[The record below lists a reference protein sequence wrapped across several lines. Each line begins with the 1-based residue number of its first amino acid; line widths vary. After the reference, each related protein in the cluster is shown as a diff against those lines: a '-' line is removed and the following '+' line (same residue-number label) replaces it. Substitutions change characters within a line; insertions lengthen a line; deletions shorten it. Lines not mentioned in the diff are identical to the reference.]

1 MSNILTDTFMQ
12 AVPDLTLL
20 VRSDGNI
27 LARLGGSELARRPQ
41 ANGSLAPTLDQMWSA
56 DVARRL
62 RQLVRHALKERA
74 SLDRKYR
81 EADRSYEVRVRPQGI
96 DRVLMVFREL
106 ADDDA
111 GDVASEA
118 DDAQSLATRT
128 QLMRALSVAVT
139 DSKLRERRL
148 AVITAYLGGLPDI
161 ERAFDAVAG
170 EQLVSEAAQRLR
182 TFISRE
188 LPMAGDGAA
197 EAVCLAPVAD
207 HVIAVVI
214 ESAPSR
220 EALRTIALG
229 MRDTLTEP
237 FQLLG
242 RSLRISPAFG
252 IAVAPDDSG
261 DARELLNRA
270 RSAMHDAQCAG
281 RAIAFHSDTLRLRA
295 LSRLDSEHE
304 LRWALEHEQFELRYR
319 PLHALADG
327 RLAAIQAQPFWIHPV
342 RGHVAAGE
350 FLALAETSDIAR
362 EIGRWMLSRTMAD
375 LRHTASAVPR
385 AIVTLCMRH
394 VLSGSLLTDVTQ
406 SVVAAGADP
415 RRLALRIGE
424 RALKGSGE
432 LMPPLRELRAA
443 GVQVILERFGAG
455 HIAIER
461 LAELPVDVVSL
472 EPVLFRNLQFDQR
485 MRRVCRSVID
495 VAHAL
500 DWKVAAEDVSSH
512 EQRLLLRE
520 LGCDI
525 AGGEFFGASQDLHEL
540 LEQEPTVTFDRAVM

>member
-1 MSNILTDTFMQ
+1 MPNTLSDTFIQ

-27 LARLGGSELARRPQ
+27 LARLGGRELNGRRG
-41 ANGSLAPTLDQMWSA
+41 AKGSTALTLDQMWSTE
-56 DVARRL
+56 VAHRL

-106 ADDDA
+106 AEDDTSDIASDA
-111 GDVASEA
+111 V
-118 DDAQSLATRT
+118 DANSLTTRT
-128 QLMRALSVAVT
+128 QLMRALSAAVT
-139 DSKLRERRL
+139 DAALRERRL
-148 AVITAYLGGLPDI
+148 AVITVYLGGLSDI
-161 ERAFDAVAG
+161 ERVFDAVSV
-170 EQLVSEAAQRLR
+170 EHLLNEAAQRLQALV
-182 TFISRE
+182 SRE
-188 LPMAGDGAA
+188 LPAKGNGSG
-197 EAVCLAPVAD
+197 EAVCLAPIAD
-207 HVIAVVI
+207 HVIAMVI

-220 EALRTIALG
+220 EALRTIVLG

-237 FQLLG
+237 FALLG
-242 RSLRISPAFG
+242 RSLRICPAFG

-295 LSRLDSEHE
+295 LSRLDGERE

-319 PLHALADG
+319 PLYALADD
-327 RLAAIQAQPFWIHPV
+327 RLFAIQAQPCWAHPV
-342 RGHVAAGE
+342 RGQVAAGE
-350 FLALAETSDIAR
+350 FLALAETSNISR
-362 EIGRWMLSRTMAD
+362 EIGRWMLSRTFAD
-375 LRHTASAVPR
+375 LRGVANAVPR
-385 AIVTLCMRH
+385 AIVTLCLRH
-394 VLSGSLLTDVTQ
+394 VLSGSLLMDITQ

-424 RALKGSGE
+424 RALQGAGE
-432 LMPPLRELRAA
+432 LMLPLRELRAA

-472 EPVLFRNLQFDQR
+472 DPLLFRDLQLDQR

-500 DWKVAAEDVSSH
+500 DWQVAAEEISSH
-512 EQRLLLRE
+512 EQRALLRE

-525 AGGEFFGASQDLHEL
+525 AGGEIFGAPQDPREL
-540 LEQEPTVTFDRAVM
+540 LEQELAVNI

>member
-1 MSNILTDTFMQ
+1 MSNTLTDTFIQ

-27 LARLGGSELARRPQ
+27 LARLGGRELAKGGV
-41 ANGSLAPTLDQMWSA
+41 ALTLDQMWSA

-62 RQLVRHALKERA
+62 RQLMRHALKERA

-81 EADRSYEVRVRPQGI
+81 DADRSYEVRMRPQGI

-106 ADDDA
+106 TDDESDI
-111 GDVASEA
+111 ASEA
-118 DDAQSLATRT
+118 ASETSPTSRS
-128 QLMRALSVAVT
+128 QLMRALSVAAT
-139 DSKLRERRL
+139 EAKLRERRL
-148 AVITAYLGGLPDI
+148 AVITAHLGGLPDI
-161 ERAFDAVAG
+161 ERAFDAVSG
-170 EQLVSEAAQRLR
+170 EQILHEAAQRLQG
-182 TFISRE
+182 FVAQE
-188 LPMAGDGAA
+188 LPKTGAGSAQA
-197 EAVCLAPVAD
+197 TCLAPIAD
-207 HVIAVVI
+207 HVVAIVI

-220 EALRTIALG
+220 EALRTIVLG
-229 MRDTLTEP
+229 MRDSLTEP

-242 RSLRISPAFG
+242 RTLRISPAFG
-252 IAVAPDDSG
+252 IAVAPDDSS

-304 LRWALEHEQFELRYR
+304 LRWALEREQFELRYR
-319 PLHALADG
+319 PLYALAEG
-327 RLAAIQAQPFWIHPV
+327 RLAAIQAQPFWTHPV
-342 RGHVAAGE
+342 RGQVTAGE

-362 EIGRWMLSRTMAD
+362 EIGRWMLVRAFAD
-375 LRHTASAVPR
+375 LRQTANTLPR
-385 AIVTLCMRH
+385 VIVTLCTRH

-406 SVVAAGADP
+406 SIVAAGADP

-424 RALKGSGE
+424 RALKGAGE

-461 LAELPVDVVSL
+461 LAELPLDVVSL
-472 EPVLFRNLQFDQR
+472 EPLLFRNLQNDQR

-500 DWKVAAEDVSSH
+500 DWQVAAEEVISQ
-512 EQRLLLRE
+512 EQRALLRE

-525 AGGEFFGASQDLHEL
+525 AGGDLFGASQDLHEL
-540 LEQEPTVTFDRAVM
+540 LERDSPATI

>member
-1 MSNILTDTFMQ
+1 MLNTLTDTFIQ

-27 LARLGGSELARRPQ
+27 LARLGGRELNSRTGAKGP
-41 ANGSLAPTLDQMWSA
+41 AALTLDQMWSS
-56 DVARRL
+56 DVAHRL
-62 RQLVRHALKERA
+62 RQLVRHSLKERA
-74 SLDRKYR
+74 PLDRRYR
-81 EADRSYEVRVRPQGI
+81 EAERSYEVRVRPQGI
-96 DRVLMVFREL
+96 DRALMVFREL

-111 GDVASEA
+111 SNIASEA
-118 DDAQSLATRT
+118 DSKQPLTSRT
-128 QLMRALSVAVT
+128 QLMRALSVAAT
-139 DSKLRERRL
+139 DAKLRERRL

-161 ERAFDAVAG
+161 ERAFDAVSG
-170 EQLVSEAAQRLR
+170 EQLLHEAAHRLQA
-182 TFISRE
+182 FVSRE
-188 LPMAGDGAA
+188 LPITGGGSAQAIG
-197 EAVCLAPVAD
+197 LAPIAD
-207 HVIAVVI
+207 HVVAVVI
-214 ESAPSR
+214 ENAPSR
-220 EALRTIALG
+220 ETLRTLVLG

-252 IAVAPDDSG
+252 IAVAPDDSS

-281 RAIAFHSDTLRLRA
+281 RAIAFHSDALRLRA

-319 PLHALADG
+319 PLQALADG
-327 RLAAIQAQPFWIHPV
+327 RLAAIQAQPFWTHPV
-342 RGHVAAGE
+342 RGQVAAGE

-362 EIGRWMLSRTMAD
+362 EIGRWTLTRAFAD
-375 LRHTASAVPR
+375 LRHAGSTVPR

-424 RALKGSGE
+424 RAFKGSGE

-472 EPVLFRNLQFDQR
+472 EPVLFRNLQLDPR

-500 DWKVAAEDVSSH
+500 DWQVAAEEVNSH
-512 EQRLLLRE
+512 EQRSLLRE

-525 AGGEFFGASQDLHEL
+525 AGGDLFGAPQDLHEL
-540 LEQEPTVTFDRAVM
+540 LEREPTVDI

>member
-1 MSNILTDTFMQ
+1 MSDIFTDTFVQ

-20 VRSDGNI
+20 VQSDGNI
-27 LARLGGSELARRPQ
+27 LARLGGREL
-41 ANGSLAPTLDQMWSA
+41 NGGPEASGALAPTLDQMWSV

-62 RQLVRHALKERA
+62 RQLMRHALKERA
-74 SLDRKYR
+74 SIDRKYR

-96 DRVLMVFREL
+96 DRVLMVFRQLEDDA
-106 ADDDA
+106 ADDLSSAA
-111 GDVASEA
+111 GAE
-118 DDAQSLATRT
+118 QLLTTRA
-128 QLMRALSVAVT
+128 QLMRVLSEAVANA
-139 DSKLRERRL
+139 KMRERRL
-148 AVITAYLGGLPDI
+148 AVITAYLGGLSDI
-161 ERAFDAVAG
+161 ERAFDSAAG
-170 EQLVSEAAQRLR
+170 EQLLSEAAQRLQ
-182 TFISRE
+182 TFVSRE
-188 LPMAGDGAA
+188 LPKTENGSSH
-197 EAVCLAPVAD
+197 AVCLAPVAD
-207 HVIAVVI
+207 HVIAIVI

-220 EALRTIALG
+220 EALRTIVLG
-229 MRDTLTEP
+229 MRDALTEP
-237 FQLLG
+237 FDLLG

-252 IAVAPDDSG
+252 IAVAPDDSS
-261 DARELLNRA
+261 DACELLTRA

-304 LRWALEHEQFELRYR
+304 LRWALEHEQFDVRYW

-327 RLAAIQAQPFWIHPV
+327 RLIAIQAQPFWTHPV
-342 RGHVAAGE
+342 RGYVAAGE
-350 FLALAETSDIAR
+350 FLSLAETSDIAR
-362 EIGRWMLSRTMAD
+362 EIGRWMLSRALAD
-375 LRHTASAVPR
+375 VRRTAKAVPR
-385 AIVTLCMRH
+385 VIVTLCMRH

-455 HIAIER
+455 HIAIDR

-472 EPVLFRNLQFDQR
+472 EPVLFRNLQLDPR

-500 DWKVAAEDVSSH
+500 DWQVAAEDVSSH
-512 EQRLLLRE
+512 EQRMLLRE

-525 AGGEFFGASQDLHEL
+525 AGGDIFGAAQDLHERMA
-540 LEQEPTVTFDRAVM
+540 QQPAATI

>member
-1 MSNILTDTFMQ
+1 MSNNLSHAFIE

-27 LARLGGSELARRPQ
+27 LARLGGRELNGR
-41 ANGSLAPTLDQMWSA
+41 ANAMSSAALTLDQMWST

-62 RQLVRHALKERA
+62 RQLVRHALKDRM

-96 DRVLMVFREL
+96 DRALMVFREL
-106 ADDDA
+106 AEDEAVDA
-111 GDVASEA
+111 GSDASGAE
-118 DDAQSLATRT
+118 SVGTRT
-128 QLMRALSVAVT
+128 QLMRALSVAAT
-139 DSKLRERRL
+139 DAKLRERRL

-161 ERAFDAVAG
+161 ERAFDAVSG
-170 EQLVSEAAQRLR
+170 EQLVSEAARR
-182 TFISRE
+182 IHAFVSRE
-188 LPMAGDGAA
+188 LPAMGGGSA
-197 EAVCLAPVAD
+197 EAVSVAAIAD
-207 HVIAVVI
+207 HVIAIVI
-214 ESAPSR
+214 ENAPAR
-220 EALRTIALG
+220 EVLRTIALR
-229 MRDTLTEP
+229 MRDALTEP
-237 FQLLG
+237 FALLG

-252 IAVAPDDSG
+252 IAVAPDDSNE
-261 DARELLNRA
+261 ARELLNRA

-304 LRWALEHEQFELRYR
+304 LRWALEHEQFQLRYR
-319 PLHALADG
+319 PLYALSDE
-327 RLAAIQAQPFWIHPV
+327 RLAAIQAEPCWTHPV

-362 EIGRWMLSRTMAD
+362 EIGRWMLARAFAD
-375 LRHTASAVPR
+375 LRHSANAVPR

-424 RALKGSGE
+424 RALKGSSE

-472 EPVLFRNLQFDQR
+472 EPVLFRNLQLDER

-500 DWKVAAEDVSSH
+500 DWQVAAEDVSSH
-512 EQRLLLRE
+512 EQQELLRE

-525 AGGEFFGASQDLHEL
+525 AGGDIFGASQELYEL
-540 LEQEPTVTFDRAVM
+540 LEQQTAAAV

>member
-1 MSNILTDTFMQ
+1 MSNTLSDTFIQ

-27 LARLGGSELARRPQ
+27 LARLGGRELNGRPD
-41 ANGSLAPTLDQMWSA
+41 AKGSPALTLEQMWTSE
-56 DVARRL
+56 VARRL
-62 RQLVRHALKERA
+62 RQLVRHALKEREP
-74 SLDRKYR
+74 LDRKYR
-81 EADRSYEVRVRPQGI
+81 EADRCYEVRVRPQGI
-96 DRVLMVFREL
+96 DRVLMVFRQL
-106 ADDDA
+106 AEDEA
-111 GDVASEA
+111 GDAPDA
-118 DDAQSLATRT
+118 DGEQPLTSRT
-128 QLMRALSVAVT
+128 QLMRALVGAVT
-139 DSKLRERRL
+139 DAKLRERRL
-148 AVITAYLGGLPDI
+148 AVITVYLGGLPDI
-161 ERAFDAVAG
+161 ERAFDAVSG
-170 EQLVSEAAQRLR
+170 EQLLHDATQRLQA
-182 TFISRE
+182 FVSRE
-188 LPMAGDGAA
+188 LPVTGSGSA
-197 EAVCLAPVAD
+197 EAVSLASIAD

-214 ESAPSR
+214 ENAPSR
-220 EALRTIALG
+220 EALRTIVLG
-229 MRDTLTEP
+229 MRDVLTEP
-237 FQLLG
+237 FHLLG
-242 RSLRISPAFG
+242 RSLRVSPAFG
-252 IAVAPDDSG
+252 IAVAPDDSS

-281 RAIAFHSDTLRLRA
+281 RPIAFHSDTLRLRA

-319 PLHALADG
+319 PLHALVDG
-327 RLAAIQAQPFWIHPV
+327 RLAAIQAQPLWTHPV
-342 RGHVAAGE
+342 RGQVAAGE

-362 EIGRWMLSRTMAD
+362 EIGRWMLARVFAD
-375 LRHTASAVPR
+375 LRHATNKVPR

-432 LMPPLRELRAA
+432 LMTPLRELRAA

-472 EPVLFRNLQFDQR
+472 EPLLFRNLQLDQR

-500 DWKVAAEDVSSH
+500 DWQVAAEDVSST
-512 EQRLLLRE
+512 EQRALLRE

-525 AGGEFFGASQDLHEL
+525 AGGDTLGATHDLHEL
-540 LEQEPTVTFDRAVM
+540 LELESDANI

>member
-1 MSNILTDTFMQ
+1 MSNIMSDALIQ

-27 LARLGGSELARRPQ
+27 LARLGGREL
-41 ANGSLAPTLDQMWSA
+41 NGRSQTNTTLALTLDQMWSA

-62 RQLVRHALKERA
+62 RQLVRHALKGRE
-74 SLDRKYR
+74 SIDRKYR
-81 EADRSYEVRVRPQGI
+81 EANRSYEVRVRPQGT
-96 DRVLMVFREL
+96 DRVMMVFREL
-106 ADDDA
+106 AEESLVENALDS
-111 GDVASEA
+111 GDT
-118 DDAQSLATRT
+118 QSVITRT
-128 QLMRALSVAVT
+128 QLMQALSLSVA
-139 DSKLRERRL
+139 DAKLRERRL
-148 AVITAYLGGLPDI
+148 AVITVYLGGLPDI

-170 EQLVSEAAQRLR
+170 EQIVSDAAQRLQ
-182 TFISRE
+182 TFVMRE
-188 LPMAGDGAA
+188 LPVISSGTIEG
-197 EAVCLAPVAD
+197 VRIAPVAD

-214 ESAPSR
+214 ESSPSR
-220 EALRTIALG
+220 EVLRTIALG

-237 FQLLG
+237 FDLLG

-304 LRWALEHEQFELRYR
+304 LRWALEHQQFQLLYR
-319 PLHALADG
+319 PLYMLTDQ
-327 RLAAIQAQPFWIHPV
+327 RLAAVQAQPCWNHPV

-350 FLALAETSDIAR
+350 FLALAETSDISR
-362 EIGRWMLSRTMAD
+362 EIGRWMLSRAFAD
-375 LRHTASAVPR
+375 LRLAGDVAPR
-385 AIVTLCMRH
+385 AVVALCMRH
-394 VLSGSLLTDVTQ
+394 VLSGSLLMDVTQ
-406 SVVAAGADP
+406 AVIAAGADP

-424 RALKGSGE
+424 RALKGSSE
-432 LMPPLRELRAA
+432 LLPPLRELRAT

-472 EPVLFRNLQFDQR
+472 EPIMFRNLEADSR

-500 DWKVAAEDVSSH
+500 DWQVAAEEVTSR
-512 EQRLLLRE
+512 EQQALLRE
-520 LGCDI
+520 FGCDI
-525 AGGEFFGASQDLHEL
+525 AGGEIFGAAQDLHEL
-540 LEQEPTVTFDRAVM
+540 LDCEPVTAI

>member
-1 MSNILTDTFMQ
+1 MSTTLSDTFIH

-27 LARLGGSELARRPQ
+27 LARLGGRELTK
-41 ANGSLAPTLDQMWSA
+41 GSVALTLDQMWSA

-62 RQLVRHALKERA
+62 RQLVRHALKDRT

-81 EADRSYEVRVRPQGI
+81 EGDRSYEVRIRPQGI
-96 DRVLMVFREL
+96 DRALLVFREL
-106 ADDDA
+106 AEEDA
-111 GDVASEA
+111 GDAPSEA
-118 DDAQSLATRT
+118 GGEQSPTTRT

-139 DSKLRERRL
+139 DAKLRERRL
-148 AVITAYLGGLPDI
+148 AVITAHLGGLPDI
-161 ERAFDAVAG
+161 ERAFDLVSG
-170 EQLVSEAAQRLR
+170 EQILQEAAQRLQ
-182 TFISRE
+182 TFVARE
-188 LPMAGDGAA
+188 LPKAGNGSAQAISLAA
-197 EAVCLAPVAD
+197 IAD

-220 EALRTIALG
+220 ETLRTIVLG
-229 MRDTLTEP
+229 MRDALTEP

-252 IAVAPDDSG
+252 IAVAPDDSS

-304 LRWALEHEQFELRYR
+304 LRWALEHDQFELRYR

-327 RLAAIQAQPFWIHPV
+327 RLAAVQAQPFWTHPV
-342 RGHVAAGE
+342 RGQVAAGE

-362 EIGRWMLSRTMAD
+362 EIGRWMLTRTFAD
-375 LRHTASAVPR
+375 LRQSGGAVPR

-424 RALKGSGE
+424 RALNGAGE
-432 LMPPLRELRAA
+432 LMLPLRELRAA

-472 EPVLFRNLQFDQR
+472 ESLLFRNLHSDAR

-500 DWKVAAEDVSSH
+500 DWLVAADDVSSK
-512 EQRLLLRE
+512 EQQTLLRE

-525 AGGEFFGASQDLHEL
+525 AGGETFGATQDLHEL
-540 LEQEPTVTFDRAVM
+540 LERECASDI

>member
-1 MSNILTDTFMQ
+1 MSNTLTDTFIQ

-27 LARLGGSELARRPQ
+27 LARIGGRELT
-41 ANGSLAPTLDQMWSA
+41 NGSVAPTLDQMWSA

-62 RQLVRHALKERA
+62 RQLVRHALKDRTP
-74 SLDRKYR
+74 LDRKYR
-81 EADRSYEVRVRPQGI
+81 EGDRSYEVRVRPQGV
-96 DRVLMVFREL
+96 DRALLVIREL
-106 ADDDA
+106 ADEGADER
-111 GDVASEA
+111 ASEA
-118 DDAQSLATRT
+118 SGEQRPATRT

-139 DSKLRERRL
+139 DAKLRERRL
-148 AVITAYLGGLPDI
+148 AVITAHLGGLHDI
-161 ERAFDAVAG
+161 ERAFDALSG
-170 EQLVSEAAQRLR
+170 EQILQEAVQRLQ
-182 TFISRE
+182 TFVSGE
-188 LPMAGDGAA
+188 LRKAGGGYA
-197 EAVCLAPVAD
+197 EAICIARIAD

-220 EALRTIALG
+220 ETLRTIVLG
-229 MRDTLTEP
+229 MRDVMTEP

-252 IAVAPDDSG
+252 IAVAPDDSS

-304 LRWALEHEQFELRYR
+304 LRWALEHDHFELRYR
-319 PLHALADG
+319 PLYGLADG
-327 RLAAIQAQPFWIHPV
+327 RLAAIQAQPFWLHPV
-342 RGHVAAGE
+342 RGQVAAGE

-362 EIGRWMLSRTMAD
+362 EIGRWMLSRAFTD
-375 LRHTASAVPR
+375 LRQTGSAVPR

-424 RALKGSGE
+424 RALKGAGE
-432 LMPPLRELRAA
+432 LMLPLRELRAA

-461 LAELPVDVVSL
+461 LAELPVDGVSL
-472 EPVLFRNLQFDQR
+472 EPLLFRNLQGDSR

-500 DWKVAAEDVSSH
+500 DWQVAAEDVSSQ
-512 EQRLLLRE
+512 EQKTLLRE

-525 AGGEFFGASQDLHEL
+525 ASGEILGATQDLHEL
-540 LEQEPTVTFDRAVM
+540 LERECTANI

>member
-1 MSNILTDTFMQ
+1 MSNILSDSLIE

-27 LARLGGSELARRPQ
+27 LARLGGRELNGRAE
-41 ANGSLAPTLDQMWSA
+41 AKGSLALTLDQMWSG
-56 DVARRL
+56 DFARRL

-81 EADRSYEVRVRPQGI
+81 DADRCYEVRVRPQGI

-106 ADDDA
+106 AVDQVTDP
-111 GDVASEA
+111 ASQASGTE
-118 DDAQSLATRT
+118 SVGTRT

-139 DSKLRERRL
+139 DAKLRERRL

-161 ERAFDAVAG
+161 ERAFDAVSG
-170 EQLVSEAAQRLR
+170 EQIVNEAALRLQM
-182 TFISRE
+182 FVSRQ
-188 LPMAGDGAA
+188 LPTMGGGSA
-197 EAVCLAPVAD
+197 EVVGVAPIAD
-207 HVIAVVI
+207 HVIAVII
-214 ESAPSR
+214 ESSPSR
-220 EALRTIALG
+220 EVLRTIALG

-237 FQLLG
+237 FELLG
-242 RSLRISPAFG
+242 RSLRISPSFG
-252 IAVAPDDSG
+252 IAVAPDDSS

-270 RSAMHDAQCAG
+270 RSAMHDAQSAG

-304 LRWALEHEQFELRYR
+304 LRWALEQEQFQLLYR
-319 PLHALADG
+319 PLRALTDN
-327 RLAAIQAQPFWIHPV
+327 RLVAVQAQPCWSHPV
-342 RGHVAAGE
+342 RGQVAAGE

-362 EIGRWMLSRTMAD
+362 EIGRWMLARTFAE
-375 LRHTASAVPR
+375 LRHSANVVPR
-385 AIVTLCMRH
+385 VIVTLCMRH

-415 RRLALRIGE
+415 RRLTLRIGE
-424 RALKGSGE
+424 RALKGSSE

-461 LAELPVDVVSL
+461 LAELPVDIVSL
-472 EPVLFRNLQFDQR
+472 EPLLFRNVQNDHR
-485 MRRVCRSVID
+485 MRRVCRGVID

-500 DWKVAAEDVSSH
+500 DWQVAAEEVSSH
-512 EQRLLLRE
+512 EQRTLLRE

-525 AGGEFFGASQDLHEL
+525 ASGEIFGASQDLYDL
-540 LEQEPTVTFDRAVM
+540 LQQPTPGVI

>member
-1 MSNILTDTFMQ
+1 MYNNLSDTLIQ

-27 LARLGGSELARRPQ
+27 LARLGGRELNGREGT
-41 ANGSLAPTLDQMWSA
+41 NGSLALTLDQMWSA

-62 RQLVRHALKERA
+62 RQFVRHALKERA

-81 EADRSYEVRVRPQGI
+81 EADRNYEVRVRPQGV

-106 ADDDA
+106 TDDEA
-111 GDVASEA
+111 IESASEA
-118 DDAQSLATRT
+118 AGADAVATRT
-128 QLMRALSVAVT
+128 QLMRTLSVAVT
-139 DSKLRERRL
+139 DAKLRERRL
-148 AVITAYLGGLPDI
+148 AVITAHLGGLSDI
-161 ERAFDAVAG
+161 ERAFDAVSG
-170 EQLVSEAAQRLR
+170 EQLVNDAAQRLQALV
-182 TFISRE
+182 SS
-188 LPMAGDGAA
+188 
-197 EAVCLAPVAD
+197 EAICVAPIAD
-207 HVIAVVI
+207 HVIAVVV
-214 ESAPSR
+214 ENAPAR
-220 EALRTIALG
+220 EALRTMALG
-229 MRDTLTEP
+229 MRDALIEP
-237 FQLLG
+237 FELLG

-252 IAVAPDDSG
+252 IAVAPDDSS

-304 LRWALEHEQFELRYR
+304 LRWALEHEQFRLRYR
-319 PLHALADG
+319 PLYALADE
-327 RLAAIQAQPFWIHPV
+327 RLAAIQAQPCWTHPV

-362 EIGRWMLSRTMAD
+362 EIGRWMLSTAFAD
-375 LRHTASAVPR
+375 LRHTGNVVPR

-406 SVVAAGADP
+406 AVAAAGADP

-424 RALKGSGE
+424 RALKGSSE

-472 EPVLFRNLQFDQR
+472 EPLLFRNVQADQR

-500 DWKVAAEDVSSH
+500 DWQVAAEEVTSQ
-512 EQRLLLRE
+512 EQKILLRE

-525 AGGEFFGASQDLHEL
+525 AAGDIFGATQDLFEL
-540 LEQEPTVTFDRAVM
+540 LEQPKKNI

>member
-1 MSNILTDTFMQ
+1 MSTTLSDAFIQ

-20 VRSDGNI
+20 VRADGNI
-27 LARLGGSELARRPQ
+27 LARLGGRELNDRTNT
-41 ANGSLAPTLDQMWSA
+41 NGAMALTLEQMWSA
-56 DVARRL
+56 DIARRL
-62 RQLVRHALKERA
+62 RQFVRHALKERA
-74 SLDRKYR
+74 SIDRKYR
-81 EADRSYEVRVRPQGI
+81 EAERNYEVRVRPQGI

-106 ADDDA
+106 VGDDA
-111 GDVASEA
+111 SDCASEA
-118 DDAQSLATRT
+118 SDEQSVASRT
-128 QLMRALSVAVT
+128 QLMRALSLAVT
-139 DSKLRERRL
+139 DAKLRERRL

-161 ERAFDAVAG
+161 ERAFDAVSG
-170 EQLVSEAAQRLR
+170 EQLVNEATQRLQA
-182 TFISRE
+182 FVSKE
-188 LPMAGDGAA
+188 LPTVGGGSATATC
-197 EAVCLAPVAD
+197 VAPIAD

-214 ESAPSR
+214 ESSPSR
-220 EALRTIALG
+220 EVLRTITLG

-237 FQLLG
+237 FELLG

-252 IAVAPDDSG
+252 IAVAPDDSS
-261 DARELLNRA
+261 DAKELLNRA

-304 LRWALEHEQFELRYR
+304 LRWALEHEQFQLRYR
-319 PLHALADG
+319 PLHMISDG
-327 RLAAIQAQPFWIHPV
+327 SLAAVQAQPCWTHPV
-342 RGHVAAGE
+342 RGLVSAGE

-362 EIGRWMLSRTMAD
+362 EIGRWMLTRTFAD
-375 LRHTASAVPR
+375 LRHAAGAVPR
-385 AIVTLCMRH
+385 AVVTLCMRH
-394 VLSGSLLTDVTQ
+394 VLSGSLLMDVTY

-424 RALKGSGE
+424 RALKGSSE

-472 EPVLFRNLQFDQR
+472 EPVMFRNLVIDQR
-485 MRRVCRSVID
+485 MRRVCRGVID

-500 DWKVAAEDVSSH
+500 DWQVAAEDVSSR
-512 EQRLLLRE
+512 EQQAVLRE
-520 LGCDI
+520 IGCDI
-525 AGGEFFGASQDLHEL
+525 VSGEVFGAARELHEL
-540 LEQEPTVTFDRAVM
+540 LDL

>member
-1 MSNILTDTFMQ
+1 MSNILNDSLIR

-27 LARLGGSELARRPQ
+27 LARLGGRELKSRTESKGA
-41 ANGSLAPTLDQMWSA
+41 LAPTLDQMWSEE
-56 DVARRL
+56 VARRL
-62 RQLVRHALKERA
+62 SQLMRHALKERA
-74 SLDRKYR
+74 SVDRKYR
-81 EADRSYEVRVRPQGI
+81 EADRSFEVRVRPQGI

-106 ADDDA
+106 DESDA
-111 GDVASEA
+111 IDAASDEGGEQCIA
-118 DDAQSLATRT
+118 SRS
-128 QLMRALSVAVT
+128 QLVRALSVAAT
-139 DSKLRERRL
+139 DAKLRERRL

-161 ERAFDAVAG
+161 ERAFDAVCG
-170 EQLVSEAAQRLR
+170 EQLVNEAARRLQAYVA
-182 TFISRE
+182 RE
-188 LPMAGDGAA
+188 LPAMGNGSA
-197 EAVCLAPVAD
+197 EAICVAPIAD
-207 HVIAVVI
+207 HVIAIVI

-220 EALRTIALG
+220 EVLRTIALG
-229 MRDTLTEP
+229 MRDMLTEP
-237 FQLLG
+237 FELLG
-242 RSLRISPAFG
+242 RSLRISPSFG
-252 IAVAPDDSG
+252 IAVAPDDSS
-261 DARELLNRA
+261 DSRELLNRA

-304 LRWALEHEQFELRYR
+304 LRWALEHEQFQLRYR
-319 PLHALADG
+319 PLHALSDG
-327 RLAAIQAQPFWIHPV
+327 RLAAIQAQPCWTHPV

-362 EIGRWMLSRTMAD
+362 EIGRWMLARVFAD
-375 LRHTASAVPR
+375 LRHAANAVPR
-385 AIVTLCMRH
+385 AIVTLCLRH

-424 RALKGSGE
+424 RALKGSSE

-472 EPVLFRNLQFDQR
+472 EPLLFRNAQLDQR

-500 DWKVAAEDVSSH
+500 DWQVAAEEVSSQ
-512 EQRLLLRE
+512 EQRTLLRE

-525 AGGEFFGASQDLHEL
+525 ASGEIFGAAQDLFEL
-540 LEQEPTVTFDRAVM
+540 LGPQSTTNI